1 MLKKTTHKKKKNIN
15 QKMTKPTNQKKQV
28 TDQNIFN
35 VVQMHLQTLV
45 ILTKVSQERLKINLG
60 DTRDKI
66 L

>member
-1 MLKKTTHKKKKNIN
+1 
-15 QKMTKPTNQKKQV
+15 MTKPTNQKKQV